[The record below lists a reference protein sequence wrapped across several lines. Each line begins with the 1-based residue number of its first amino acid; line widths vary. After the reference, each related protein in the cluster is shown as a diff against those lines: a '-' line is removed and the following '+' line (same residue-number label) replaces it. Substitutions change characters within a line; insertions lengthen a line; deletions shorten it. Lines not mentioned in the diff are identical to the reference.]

1 MKAMIRDKQL
11 EQETRDYFPHKE
23 HNDDEQ
29 YTNITKEIDQV
40 KVMILDLRANQAGV
54 ELPQEPTTYHRRA
67 RKPQGV
73 PAYSVSEMQAFVEL
87 KLPKV
92 KAKREKAETDRVL
105 MRQLLANIERN
116 RMKIRR
122 DLLEQGDLPHSR
134 RLAIS
139 SIKDRIDEQARNL
152 E

>member
-1 MKAMIRDKQL
+1 
-11 EQETRDYFPHKE
+11 
-23 HNDDEQ
+23 
-29 YTNITKEIDQV
+29 
-40 KVMILDLRANQAGV
+40 
-54 ELPQEPTTYHRRA
+54 
-67 RKPQGV
+67 
-73 PAYSVSEMQAFVEL
+73 MQAFVEL

-92 KAKREKAETDRVL
+92 KAKREKAETDRVI

-139 SIKDRIDEQARNL
+139 SIKDRIDEQARDL